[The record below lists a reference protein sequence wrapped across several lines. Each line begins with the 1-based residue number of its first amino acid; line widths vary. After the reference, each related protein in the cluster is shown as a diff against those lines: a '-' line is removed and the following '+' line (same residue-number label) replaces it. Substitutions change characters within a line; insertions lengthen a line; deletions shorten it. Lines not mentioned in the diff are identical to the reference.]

1 MKLFVLFGQRK
12 CTYPGEY
19 AMEALACIDEN
30 GHSDNPDYLEGEERS
45 RRESGEFEALRIIT
59 LEVSEKD
66 VRQQLYPDQKAIAAT
81 VVPAGAE

>member
-12 CTYPGEY
+12 CTYPDEY

-45 RRESGEFEALRIIT
+45 RRESGEFDALRIVT
-59 LEVSEKD
+59 LNVSERD
-66 VRQQLYPDQKAIAAT
+66 VRQQLYPVLMPIEAT
-81 VVPAGAE
+81 VTPGAE